1 MFSLFKKVSERDLP
15 GILKSLEDVTV
26 KATGQNYNKVEGHY
40 NRGSEVD
47 VSVLFS
53 VPSRGD
59 RTIIATPVDI
69 KKKETK
75 KETIIKINIPYQWA
89 QHAGNNGDPDI
100 YHDTLERIIKGVKKG
115 G

>member
-1 MFSLFKKVSERDLP
+1 MFSLFKKISEKDLP

-26 KATGQNYNKVEGHY
+26 KATGSNYNKVEGHY
-40 NRGSEVD
+40 NRGSEINISD
-47 VSVLFS
+47 LFV
-53 VPSRGD
+53 VPHYGD
-59 RTIIATPVDI
+59 RTIIATPIEI

-75 KETIIKINIPYQWA
+75 NEIIIKINIPYQRA
-89 QHAGNNGDPDI
+89 QHAGKGDSDV